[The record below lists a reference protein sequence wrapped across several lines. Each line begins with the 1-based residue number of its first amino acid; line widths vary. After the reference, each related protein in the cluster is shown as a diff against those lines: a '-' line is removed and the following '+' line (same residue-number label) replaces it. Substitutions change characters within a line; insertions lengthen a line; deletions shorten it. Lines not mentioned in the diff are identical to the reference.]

1 MIDEAIFDA
10 EEKMEKAVS
19 VARDDLSGIRTGR
32 ANPGMFARVNV
43 EYYGTPTPI
52 TQMCSINVPEARMVV
67 IKPYEAGQLRAI
79 EDAIRNSDL
88 GVNPTNDGTIIRV
101 AIPQLTEERRREL
114 VKQAKAK
121 GEDAKVSVRNIR
133 RRAMDDIEKARK
145 FALEKFSNELLAV
158 KDSLDAALLIEAAE
172 VQSYKDGVDL
182 TAKQL
187 ASVFDKFNI
196 AEINPVGEKFD
207 PNKHQAISM
216 LENSGEPN
224 TVTSVLQKG
233 YTLNDRV
240 LRPALVMVAK

>member
-1 MIDEAIFDA
+1 MTENANDHSTTETTA
-10 EEKMEKAVS
+10 EEAVQASPEDRIAALEAQLAEAQAAVLYIKA
-19 VARDDLSGIRTGR
+19 
-32 ANPGMFARVNV
+32 
-43 EYYGTPTPI
+43 E
-52 TQMCSINVPEARMVV
+52 
-67 IKPYEAGQLRAI
+67 
-79 EDAIRNSDL
+79 
-88 GVNPTNDGTIIRV
+88 
-101 AIPQLTEERRREL
+101 
-114 VKQAKAK
+114 
-121 GEDAKVSVRNIR
+121 GENIR
-133 RRAMDDIEKARK
+133 RRAMDDIDKARK

-158 KDSLDAALLIEAAE
+158 KDSLDAALLIEATE

-196 AEINPVGEKFD
+196 SEINPLGEKFD

-233 YTLNDRV
+233 YSLNDRV

>member
-1 MIDEAIFDA
+1 MQQD
-10 EEKMEKAVS
+10 
-19 VARDDLSGIRTGR
+19 
-32 ANPGMFARVNV
+32 N
-43 EYYGTPTPI
+43 
-52 TQMCSINVPEARMVV
+52 Q
-67 IKPYEAGQLRAI
+67 
-79 EDAIRNSDL
+79 NSE
-88 GVNPTNDGTIIRV
+88 NETM
-101 AIPQLTEERRREL
+101 QTEEEL
-114 VKQAKAK
+114 QQNGAAGSLDDRIGELETQLKEAQAAVLYVKAD
-121 GEDAKVSVRNIR
+121 GENIR

-158 KDSLDAALLIEAAE
+158 KDSLDAALLIETAD
-172 VQSYKDGVDL
+172 VQSYKDGVKL
-182 TAKQL
+182 TANQL

-196 AEINPVGEKFD
+196 AEINPLGEKFD